1 MKSRDK
7 SDRRHRH
14 AAKLERRRIRVRMG
28 EKGQKTRRQGNK
40 SDVRVWAAGRTREGL
55 PRI

>member
-1 MKSRDK
+1 MIEDTVTRLNWRGGGLGVEWGKK
-7 SDRRHRH
+7 DRRHED
-14 AAKLERRRIRVRMG
+14 KE
-28 EKGQKTRRQGNK
+28 KTRRQGNK